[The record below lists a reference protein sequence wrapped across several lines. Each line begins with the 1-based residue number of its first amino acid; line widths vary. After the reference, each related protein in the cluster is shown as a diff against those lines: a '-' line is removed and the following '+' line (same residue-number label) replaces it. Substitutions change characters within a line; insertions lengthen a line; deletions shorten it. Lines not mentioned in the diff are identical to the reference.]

1 MSRTK
6 YLYRTHFVHEDK
18 RAKLRE
24 KVTQEEMLFDDLEEL
39 DDNNKIPARKLKGKT
54 KAKAKTEAKG
64 KTMSAQVIEGIV
76 NFSNVTEHDTYMGQ
90 STGAY
95 SMTVTLSEDD
105 AAGLASQGVKIK
117 DYQGNQ
123 QRKFKSKYDVKV
135 FDAEGNRYSG
145 EVPYNS
151 KVRLKYK
158 LGPAHPVHGV
168 STYLDAV
175 KVLEEAEMPEG
186 SDDF

>member
-6 YLYRTHFVHEDK
+6 HLYRTHFVHEDK
-18 RAKLRE
+18 RGKLRE
-24 KVTQEEMLFDDLEEL
+24 KLTKEEMLFDDLEEL
-39 DDNNKIPARKLKGKT
+39 DDNNRVPARKLKGQTET
-54 KAKAKTEAKG
+54 KAEG
-64 KTMSAQVIEGIV
+64 KTMSAQVVEGIV
-76 NFSNVTEHDTYMGQ
+76 NFSHITEHDTYMGQ
-90 STGAY
+90 DTGAY

-105 AAGLASQGVKIK
+105 AAALASQGVKIK

-175 KVLEEAEMPEG
+175 KVIEEADMPEG